1 MGKNDQTLEGS
12 NTAFDLVFHQPH
24 SMDLDFTFHGSGI
37 MGRVK
42 SRVSQIKKRINA
54 KLAKA
59 KQSIALYPIRKLV
72 KVLVLLSTDQQ
83 KQVCGLLYEHLTLIV
98 CTSKLK
104 ASDNIDQLDQYL
116 DDQDDAQP
124 TEEEMERDTP
134 MLIIVNHK
142 LRRFFRLEFLNS
154 LD

>member
-1 MGKNDQTLEGS
+1 MVKMQMSVLTLQSLLNIIDLIWEKNDQTLEGS
-12 NTAFDLVFHQPH
+12 NTAFDLVFHQPD

-72 KVLVLLSTDQQ
+72 KVLVLFSTDQQ
-83 KQVCGLLYEHLTLIV
+83 KQVCGLLYEQLTLIV

-104 ASDNIDQLDQYL
+104 ASDNIDDPLD
-116 DDQDDAQP
+116 
-124 TEEEMERDTP
+124 
-134 MLIIVNHK
+134 
-142 LRRFFRLEFLNS
+142 
-154 LD
+154 